1 MILLPG
7 YVNRSVMFAFVVD
20 VYLDSSD
27 SNVDNATIH
36 SVAWILDA
44 IHSRNVRGD
53 ECSKVSLEC

>member
-1 MILLPG
+1 
-7 YVNRSVMFAFVVD
+7 MFAFVVD

-53 ECSKVSLEC
+53 ECNKVSLEC